1 MNRLLLLFLPICAA
15 FLLVSCADQQ
25 KLVANGARHEHP
37 IHLGDEYT
45 WEELNPV
52 DVQGRAVFG
61 IPSNGGQGDNF
72 SRTGLIINLDGP
84 GGFRFPKVI
93 PLLTMIAG
101 TFVTASTMREAGGS
115 EYDFQAGKVLYK
127 LPYVL
132 SIPLAI
138 PVWGAIQNAAYSGI
152 ANTGITGE
160 MQRKL
165 IEDNPDVDL
174 FFNPRYDIT
183 YRQGLFSQESAIKA
197 NLKGAKMKPSN

>member
-1 MNRLLLLFLPICAA
+1 MNRFHNILLPI
-15 FLLVSCADQQ
+15 LSLVCLASCADQQ

-45 WEELNPV
+45 WKELNPV
-52 DVQGRAVFG
+52 DIEGNAVFG
-61 IPSNGGQGDNF
+61 IPSNNGQRDNV

-101 TFVTASTMREAGGS
+101 TIATASTLRAMGGS
-115 EYDFQAGKVLYK
+115 EYDFQARKEIYSI
-127 LPYVL
+127 PYVL

-138 PVWGAIQNAAYSGI
+138 PVWGAVQNAVYSGI
-152 ANTGITGE
+152 ANSGVTGE
-160 MQRKL
+160 MQRRL

-174 FFNPRYDIT
+174 FFNPRYDIR
-183 YRQGLFSQESAIKA
+183 YKQGLFTQESTITAK
-197 NLKGAKMKPSN
+197 LKGATMNPSN